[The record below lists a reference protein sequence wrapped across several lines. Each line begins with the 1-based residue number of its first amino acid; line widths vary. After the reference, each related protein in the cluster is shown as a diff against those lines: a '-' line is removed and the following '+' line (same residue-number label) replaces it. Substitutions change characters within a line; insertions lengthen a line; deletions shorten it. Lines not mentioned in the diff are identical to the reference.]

1 MSEIVPPAEPIVAR
15 ASGSAYFVFS
25 ILCALPL
32 GVAVAAPLVG
42 RPWLWEA
49 IAVATAGWVFAI
61 VWLRSF
67 RLEVTSTELRY
78 RSLFGGLRVIALSAI
93 ESSEIQIGVNEP
105 RDRFRPL
112 YRLVVTLREPAGA
125 QPLIVNIKV
134 LSMNELRRVLL
145 ALGIGP
151 AQTPSAN
158 A

>member
-1 MSEIVPPAEPIVAR
+1 MSPIVPPAEPIVAR

-32 GVAVAAPLVG
+32 GVAFAAPLAG

-67 RLEVTSTELRY
+67 RLEVTAKELRY
-78 RSLFGGLRVIALSAI
+78 RSLFTGLRVIALDAI
-93 ESSEIQIGVNEP
+93 ESSEIQIGVQEP

-112 YRLVVTLREPAGA
+112 YRLVVKSREPADA
-125 QPLIVNIKV
+125 KPLVVNVKV

-151 AQTPSAN
+151 AQTPSTN